1 MEKLQNRLLLCK
13 ITGGVLFLLHFSLI
27 VTIFAN
33 VMGKL
38 WINYLVP
45 DWIVFFISDRTD
57 YPSDQVL
64 VIGILLT
71 VCTSQLCCSI
81 AMLIGAFGSLT
92 PLLWAC
98 SGYLI
103 GFLFY
108 FFQSFNELKDID
120 NVKDGFRY
128 ACLGKVQLTFDNN
141 VTKLM
146 FPCSFIAS
154 VWMLWRA
161 CKCRKDQE
169 PEGPARQAEEGFYGG
184 HHLKIIPGFRSK
196 TKPFRFYFLLMNFYF
211 GHFGFDI
218 W

>member
-1 MEKLQNRLLLCK
+1 
-13 ITGGVLFLLHFSLI
+13 
-27 VTIFAN
+27 
-33 VMGKL
+33 MGKL

-45 DWIVFFISDRTD
+45 DWIVFFISERTD

-64 VIGILLT
+64 VIGILMT

-81 AMLIGAFGSLT
+81 AMLIGAFGTLT

-108 FFQSFNELKDID
+108 FFQSFNELKDSD
-120 NVKDGFRY
+120 SVKDGFRY
-128 ACLGKVQLTFDNN
+128 ACLGKVQLTFDNT

-146 FPCSFIAS
+146 FLCSFIAS
-154 VWMLWRA
+154 VWILSRA

-169 PEGPARQAEEGFYGG
+169 PEGPARQAEEDFDWG
-184 HHLKIIPGFRSK
+184 HHLKIIWGYRSK
-196 TKPFRFYFLLMNFYF
+196 NKPFRFYFLLMNFYF